1 MICPTVVLHK
11 LLLSQC
17 HPHCRHMSS
26 CLQKMFWHK
35 PNLYHHQF
43 PSCHALEHLGQPRT
57 SKSWPEIIFEIILQ
71 IIQWQIKRQTF
82 FFCNI
87 PARFNLPFF
96 HQLLFLQK
104 EPQSDTKIPLFLRA
118 TVAWNSMFYHQ
129 LLLRWPKAWIDFL
142 IFWKNNITKFY
153 ANDVNQITSLIF
165 VVWEHLTYLTT

>member
-1 MICPTVVLHK
+1 
-11 LLLSQC
+11 
-17 HPHCRHMSS
+17 MSS
-26 CLQKMFWHK
+26 TLQTHVILSSKNVLTQTESLPPSVPFMSCFRAFGATADIKELTWNYIWNHIANYSMTDELVKM
-35 PNLYHHQF
+35 
-43 PSCHALEHLGQPRT
+43 
-57 SKSWPEIIFEIILQ
+57 
-71 IIQWQIKRQTF
+71 QTF

-153 ANDVNQITSLIF
+153 ANDVNLITSLIF